1 MCGIV
6 GCFHPGARGDELL
19 AAVAGMGATIV
30 HRGPD
35 AADRWADHTA
45 GIAVG
50 FQRLAVVDTTPTGMQ
65 PMRSPSGRYVVV
77 YNGEAYNHQALREQ
91 LSGVQWRGTS
101 DTEVLAAAFDRWGV
115 AGTLPRLHGMFALAV
130 WDRTDRALTLCR
142 DRMGEKPLYYGLHGG
157 ALLFASELKAL
168 RAHPLFHAEI
178 DRDALARFMYASF
191 VPGPQS
197 IWRSTSKL
205 PPGTSLTISAEDVAT
220 GVLPAPV
227 PFWRLTD
234 HVQRAAGI
242 DDGEAID
249 RLDALLRATVARQ
262 MVADVP
268 LGAFLSG
275 GVDSST
281 VVALMQA
288 QSTRPVKTFTIGI
301 PDDAGL
307 DESLFAAT
315 VAAHLGT
322 DHHSLQV
329 TPADARAVIPT
340 LGAMYDEPFADASQ
354 IPTHLVAALA
364 RQHVT
369 VSLSGDGGD
378 EVFGG
383 YRRYLHAPTVA
394 RRTRHLP
401 LPAARF
407 GRASVMGVP
416 VRAWDRLRPGL
427 GGRAHQLAALVANEG
442 VDDVYR
448 RVFGSTTGR
457 ALVLG
462 HPLEPATIFAE
473 LPTAPADPVDRMMY
487 RDTLTY
493 LPDDICVKVDR
504 AAMAVSLETRMPF
517 LDHRVVEMAWSLPQ
531 RSLIRDGVSKWVLRQ
546 VLGRYVP
553 PALTE
558 RPKLGFGIPLAA
570 WLRDPLREWADDL
583 LAPATL
589 GAEGYLDAGEV
600 GRLWAAH
607 RAGRRDHTNVLWNVL
622 MFQSWLHSNHTDRP
636 G

>member
-6 GCFHPGARGDELL
+6 GCFHPGARDDALL
-19 AAVAGMGATIV
+19 AAVAGMAATIV

-45 GIAVG
+45 GIALG
-50 FQRLAVVDTTPTGMQ
+50 FQRLAVVDTTPAGMQ
-65 PMRSPSGRYVVV
+65 PMRSASGRYVVV
-77 YNGEAYNHQALREQ
+77 YNGEVYNHTVLREQ
-91 LSGVQWRGTS
+91 LSGVEWRGTS
-101 DTEVLAAAFDRWGV
+101 DTEVLTAAFDRWGV
-115 AGTLPRLHGMFALAV
+115 AGSLPRLEGMFALAV
-130 WDRTDRALTLCR
+130 WDRVDRSVTLCR
-142 DRMGEKPLYYGLHGG
+142 DRMGEKPLYYGMHGG

-168 RAHPLFHAEI
+168 RAHPLFRGEV

-197 IWRSTSKL
+197 IWQATSKL
-205 PPGTSLTISAEDVAT
+205 PPGTSLTITAAAVAK
-220 GVLPAPV
+220 GALPDPV
-227 PFWRLTD
+227 PYWRLAD
-234 HVQRAAGI
+234 HVERAAGLG
-242 DDGEAID
+242 DDEAID
-249 RLDALLRATVARQ
+249 RLDVLLRATVARQ

-288 QSTRPVKTFTIGI
+288 QSTQPVKTFTIGI

-307 DESLFAAT
+307 DESASAAG

-322 DHHSLQV
+322 EHHALQV
-329 TPADARAVIPT
+329 TPADARAVIPA

-354 IPTHLVAALA
+354 VPTHLVAALA

-369 VSLSGDGGD
+369 VGLSGDGGD
-378 EVFGG
+378 EMFGG
-383 YRRYLHAPTVA
+383 YRRYLLAPTVA
-394 RRTRHLP
+394 RRTRLLP
-401 LPAARF
+401 QPAARF
-407 GRASVMGVP
+407 GRASITGVP
-416 VRAWDRLRPGL
+416 VRMWDRLQPGL
-427 GGRAHQLAALVANEG
+427 GSRAHQLASLVPNRG

-448 RVFGSTTGR
+448 QVFGSATGR

-462 HPLEPATIFAE
+462 HRLDPASIFDRLPAT
-473 LPTAPADPVDRMMY
+473 PADPVDRMMY

-531 RSLIRDGVSKWVLRQ
+531 HLLVRDGTSKWVLRQ

-570 WLRDPLREWADDL
+570 WLRGPLRDWADDL
-583 LAPATL
+583 LAPAML
-589 GAEGYLDAGEV
+589 GADDYLDAAAV
-600 GRLWAAH
+600 DRLWAAH
-607 RAGRRDHTNVLWNVL
+607 RAGRRDHTKVLWNVL
-622 MFQSWLHSNHTDRP
+622 MFQSWLHSARAHRHE
-636 G
+636 